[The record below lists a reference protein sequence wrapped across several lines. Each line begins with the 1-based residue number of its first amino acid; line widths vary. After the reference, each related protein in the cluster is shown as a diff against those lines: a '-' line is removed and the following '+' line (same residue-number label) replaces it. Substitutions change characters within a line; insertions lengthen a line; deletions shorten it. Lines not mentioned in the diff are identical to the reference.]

1 MGQLSPRVATTEAGT
16 LQLGKPGHHKEKA
29 LCHKTSPHTTTR
41 ESLHAAMKAQ
51 DENLKLKKKK
61 STQKEPTY
69 QYFKIL
75 KEV

>member
-1 MGQLSPRVATTEAGT
+1 MATREAST
-16 LQLGKPGHHKEKA
+16 LQLGKPGRHKKKA
-29 LCHKTSPHTTTR
+29 LCHKKRPHTTTR

-51 DENLKLKKKK
+51 DENLKFKKK

-75 KEV
+75 KEI